1 MATGLHHVQVA
12 IPLGGEDAAVRFY
25 GDLIGLKQIPKPE
38 NLARRGGV
46 WFITSTLQLH
56 LGVDTD
62 FVPAKKAHVAF
73 QVEDL
78 GLLRSR
84 LEAAGVMIAEDVPL
98 PGFDRF
104 YVSDPFGNRVECLA
118 PQVEPNQEAH

>member
-25 GDLIGLKQIPKPE
+25 GDLLGLKQIPKPE

-46 WFITSTLQLH
+46 WFATAILQLH
-56 LGVDTD
+56 LGVDPD

-73 QVEDL
+73 QVDDL
-78 GLLRSR
+78 DLVRSR
-84 LEAAGVMIAEDVPL
+84 LAAAGIVIVKDEPL

-118 PQVEPNQEAH
+118 PQGVPDQEAQ